1 MMFRKI
7 PILAIGFGLLLAAG
21 PLAAQEAARGLV
33 LGPGDE
39 LSVSVLN
46 REDLSR
52 TYRVRD
58 DGTVSLHLIGD
69 VQASGRTIAG
79 FESSLEELVAAQTEL
94 PVSISV
100 EVSAWRP
107 VYALGDVAQPG
118 EISFRQGMTVGR
130 LMAVAGGAF
139 PREGELAGSPLKVRI
154 AEQQAEI
161 SVRLSKLA
169 DLHAKRLRL
178 QAEQSDA
185 VELTADGTISALA
198 GDEAGTLIGEQQAI
212 LQSRADFQNVQAAAA
227 RAQAELAAGEADS
240 LARQQDIL
248 RQQIES
254 SAEVLANMENLLS
267 RGLTNSER
275 VRQIR
280 SYYNEDKIELM
291 LAASYEARAHQNRVN
306 LLTSVDQMERAQVRE
321 DAAALADVMAAIR
334 GEEAAIAASRRMI
347 RELAAVEAEEPDSG
361 FLQPLEFR
369 IRRSKPGGET
379 ILPAAMDTVVE
390 PGDLV
395 EFRRGGFSAPAKD

>member
-1 MMFRKI
+1 
-7 PILAIGFGLLLAAG
+7 
-21 PLAAQEAARGLV
+21 
-33 LGPGDE
+33 
-39 LSVSVLN
+39 
-46 REDLSR
+46 
-52 TYRVRD
+52 
-58 DGTVSLHLIGD
+58 
-69 VQASGRTIAG
+69 
-79 FESSLEELVAAQTEL
+79 
-94 PVSISV
+94 
-100 EVSAWRP
+100 
-107 VYALGDVAQPG
+107 
-118 EISFRQGMTVGR
+118 
-130 LMAVAGGAF
+130 MAVAGGAF

-291 LAASYEARAHQNRVN
+291 LAASYEARANQNRVN

-361 FLQPLEFR
+361 FLLPLEFR
-369 IRRSKPGGET
+369 IRRSKPGGEN
-379 ILPAAMDTVVE
+379 ILPAAMGHRCRAWRPCGVPPRWLWRSRKGLICGSAQLADATPQQVQYAPGVLRHGNRKHEILGFVE
-390 PGDLV
+390 CL
-395 EFRRGGFSAPAKD
+395 FA